1 MLARWA
7 PEATCGIGAAADA
20 AGRPLALALAGRE
33 TPSPAGPATAAR
45 PLPRKPTAV
54 SPPVATRAPATTRP
68 MSPRRE
74 GGNRARLGGSVF
86 CVPASPRRSLPGLWR
101 TRPSLTSRRRW

>member
-20 AGRPLALALAGRE
+20 AGRPLALAVARRE
-33 TPSPAGPATAAR
+33 TPSPATLAR
-45 PLPRKPTAV
+45 PFPSTLTAV
-54 SPPVATRAPATTRP
+54 SPPAATRATATTRP

-74 GGNRARLGGSVF
+74 GGNRTRRAGSVF
-86 CVPASPRRSLPGLWR
+86 CVPASFRRSLPGLWR